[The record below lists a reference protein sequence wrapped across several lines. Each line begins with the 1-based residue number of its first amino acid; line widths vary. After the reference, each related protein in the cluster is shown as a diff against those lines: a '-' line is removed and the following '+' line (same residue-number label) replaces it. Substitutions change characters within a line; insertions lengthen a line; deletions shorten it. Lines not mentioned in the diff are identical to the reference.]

1 MKKRISALLVF
12 ALCIALVPLAM
23 ASSMTGD
30 EAIQIARDKVTEYDP
45 YAEGDKEAYLYSAES
60 ENGTDNWLVTVAV
73 PAYNS
78 AANVIDF
85 FVITIQPDGQIANVV
100 VDPTGYARD
109 AGNGEDLLALK
120 ALIAERGPWYDW
132 SSEQRVAFAE
142 AFYNGS
148 YRMPGDGDLTQEQAL
163 ELAKAALREQRG
175 VTDDEIARLHSVANL
190 CVDDTS
196 DYWTVNFYLPENN
209 PGVFGTEYPHQ
220 VNLSNPDGEI
230 IFVSLSGDG
239 NG

>member
-30 EAIQIARDKVTEYDP
+30 EAIQIAREKVTEYDP
-45 YAEGDKEAYLYSAES
+45 YAEGQKEAYLYSTES
-60 ENGTDNWLVTVAV
+60 ESGTDNWLVTVAV
-73 PAYNS
+73 PTYNS
-78 AANVIDF
+78 ANVIDF
-85 FVITIQPDGQIANVV
+85 FVLTIQPDGQIANVV

-109 AGNGEDLLALK
+109 AGNGEDILALK
-120 ALIAERGPWYDW
+120 ALSAERGPWYGW
-132 SSEQRVAFAE
+132 SIEQRVAFAD
-142 AFYNGS
+142 AFYNGG

-163 ELAKAALREQRG
+163 ELAKAALKAQRG
-175 VTDDEIARLHSVANL
+175 VTDAEITRLHSVANL
-190 CVDDTS
+190 CVADAG
-196 DYWTVNFYLPENN
+196 DYWIVSFYLPENN
-209 PGVFGTEYPHQ
+209 TGVFGTEYPHQ
-220 VNLSNPDGEI
+220 VNLSNPGGEI